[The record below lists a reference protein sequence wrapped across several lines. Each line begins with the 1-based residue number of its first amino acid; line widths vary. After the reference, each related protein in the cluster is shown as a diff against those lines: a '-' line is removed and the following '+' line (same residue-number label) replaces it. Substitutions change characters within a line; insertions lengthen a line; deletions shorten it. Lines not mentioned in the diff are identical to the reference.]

1 MRSLYSWPV
10 FPTNLETP
18 IIRSLSIQFIL
29 QALIDAFSKLKE
41 LRSFPPLKGVHIKEE
56 LQTISKALEKIYLFS
71 IENPISQKGG
81 FVDKICFYSET
92 LMKASQVKEP
102 ELFSSLE
109 EVRKEILTFKS
120 KMMVWNKLPTS
131 YPLEEM
137 LQELL
142 QLSLHIS
149 KYLRSFFEALIPF
162 LREARSDEN
171 VLVYLIEKKDLL
183 NRDLGERCIEELL
196 QSFFPAGHDQLRA
209 VIYEG
214 YTRRGFS
221 AFFSAVE
228 PLIDAVQWEMSCT
241 LS

>member
-1 MRSLYSWPV
+1 
-10 FPTNLETP
+10 
-18 IIRSLSIQFIL
+18 LSIQFIL
-29 QALIDAFSKLKE
+29 QALIDAFFKLKE
-41 LRSFPPLKGVHIKEE
+41 LKSFPPLKGVHIKEE
-56 LQTISKALEKIYLFS
+56 LQTTSKALEKLYLFS
-71 IENPISQKGG
+71 IENPISQRGG

-92 LMKASQVKEP
+92 LMKASQIREP
-102 ELFSSLE
+102 ELFVSLE
-109 EVRKEILTFKS
+109 EVRKEMLIFKS

-142 QLSLHIS
+142 QLGSHVFEH
-149 KYLRSFFEALIPF
+149 LRSFFGALVPF

-171 VLVYLIEKKDLL
+171 VLVYLIEKKEML
-183 NRDLGERCIEELL
+183 NQDLGKRCIEELL

-221 AFFSAVE
+221 AFFAEVE